1 MEKGEVFISEK
12 DGITFIRAKGN
23 ASFVCAPP
31 LRELAKKLAA
41 EPFGGL
47 KVDLE
52 ECTWMDST
60 FMGILAMLG
69 LRAKKIGAVISVH
82 YAGQQNTELLC
93 GLGLKKLF
101 LFVDTCSDLDGCP
114 LPVANGEQPKP
125 TAENHARTVLEAH
138 ETLMDVDEGNVKK
151 FDKVV
156 DLVRKDLERVS
167 GQDKQEN

>member
-47 KVDLE
+47 KIDLE

-60 FMGILAMLG
+60 FMGMLAMLG
-69 LRAKKIGAVISVH
+69 LNAKKKNVPAEIWNASE
-82 YAGQQNTELLC
+82 QNEKLLC
-93 GLGLKKLF
+93 GLGLQKVF
-101 LFVDTCSDLDGCP
+101 AFE
-114 LPVANGEQPKP
+114 NGEFGDADNAAAASNAT
-125 TAENHARTVLEAH
+125 TAESNARNVLDAH
-138 ETLMDVDEGNVKK
+138 QTLMDIDEGNVQK
-151 FDKVV
+151 FEKVV
-156 DLVRKDLERVS
+156 EFVKKDIDRME
-167 GQDKQEN
+167 QKKD

>member
-1 MEKGEVFISEK
+1 MGELHISSR
-12 DGITFIRAKGN
+12 DGVYLVKVEGRATFE
-23 ASFVCAPP
+23 CAPA
-31 LRELAKKLAA
+31 LRNLAA
-41 EPFGGL
+41 SLDKENFREIRI
-47 KVDLE
+47 DLGKCE
-52 ECTWMDST
+52 WMDST

>member
-47 KVDLE
+47 KINLE

-60 FMGILAMLG
+60 FMGMLAMLG
-69 LRAKKIGAVISVH
+69 LNAKKKNVPAEIWNASE
-82 YAGQQNTELLC
+82 QNEKLLC
-93 GLGLKKLF
+93 GLGLQKVF
-101 LFVDTCSDLDGCP
+101 AFE
-114 LPVANGEQPKP
+114 NGEFGDASDATAASNAT
-125 TAENHARTVLEAH
+125 TAESNARNVLDAH
-138 ETLMDVDEGNVKK
+138 QTLMDIDEGNVQK
-151 FDKVV
+151 FEKVV
-156 DLVRKDLERVS
+156 EFVKKDIDRME
-167 GQDKQEN
+167 QKKD